1 MNRNREMM
9 LKELMELDLRLYDLL
24 LYLDTHPFEH
34 KAVDEYNKSANK
46 CKAMTQHFEKLY
58 GPLTISDKDNNTT
71 PWEWIKSPWPWQN
84 CDELEP
90 IEEKEVEKHVGV

>member
-9 LKELMELDLRLYDLL
+9 LKELMELDLRLYDLQ

-34 KAVDEYNKSANK
+34 KAVDEYNSAANK
-46 CKAMTQHFEKLY
+46 YKAMTQHFEKLY

-71 PWEWIKSPWPWQN
+71 PWEWINSPWPWQN
-84 CDELEP
+84 YDEMDQKV
-90 IEEKEVEKHVGV
+90 EKEVKNNVGI